1 MGQITRSRRA
11 QIRREATALRMRG
24 QRNGWPAE
32 RIVTAIRTTCPEV
45 LPLEAWRLALGWSRA
60 RTVAKVGELYLAD
73 GLQPTA
79 LSEAMLCRYEHGQ
92 DRPGP
97 EYTVMFARAYGA
109 HPDQLGLHA
118 HVQRCC
124 AASPTPLTVVVTV
137 GEDESSDEREDPMQR
152 RTLIKAVGLSVP
164 LHLLL
169 NLEDA
174 LAAPAEVG
182 RTASLAEIQQRLRTA
197 RSQFDVSALTPLLG
211 GFPAMLAAALDT
223 AERADTPAGWA
234 MLAGCYNLAT
244 DTLNKVG
251 RKETARITADR
262 GVLYAQRSMDPVA
275 MAASARAMGM
285 MLRTSGRHA
294 AATKVVERAAD
305 TLDVMGLRTA
315 SQMGMYLRLM
325 CTSAY
330 TKSQAGDEE
339 EAFARLAEAERV
351 AARLAALTGKPE
363 AGPFTR
369 MYRMNIHY
377 SLGDPKAALG
387 VGQELRPDM
396 YPTPERQGRLHT
408 DLARAWWLD
417 GRAEET
423 VSALRA
429 ALAVAPS
436 EVRDRPKIREIADAL
451 TAKHPRVTGV
461 RELAT
466 ALA

>member
-1 MGQITRSRRA
+1 
-11 QIRREATALRMRG
+11 MRG
-24 QRNGWPAE
+24 QRDGWPAE
-32 RIVTAIRTTCPEV
+32 RIVTAIRATCPEV
-45 LPLEAWRLALGWSRA
+45 LPLEAWRLARGWSRPQ
-60 RTVAKVGELYLAD
+60 TVTKVGELYRAD

-79 LSEAMLCRYEHGQ
+79 LSEAMLCRWEHGQ

-97 EYTVMFARAYGA
+97 EYTVMLARAYGA
-109 HPDQLGLHA
+109 HPDQLGLQA

-169 NLEDA
+169 SLEDA
-174 LAAPAEVG
+174 LAAPVEVG
-182 RTASLAEIQQRLRTA
+182 HPATPAEIQQRLRTA
-197 RSQFDVSALTPLLG
+197 RGQFDVSALTPLLG
-211 GFPAMLAAALDT
+211 GFPSLLAAALDT
-223 AERADTPAGWA
+223 AERVDTPAGWA
-234 MLAGCYNLAT
+234 LLSGCYNLAT

-251 RKETARITADR
+251 RKETGLRTADR
-262 GVLYAQRSMDPVA
+262 GVMYAQRSGDPVA

-285 MLRTSGRHA
+285 MLRTGGRHA

-315 SQMGMYLRLM
+315 RQMGMFLRLK

-330 TKSQAGDEE
+330 TKSQAGDRE

-351 AARLAALTGKPE
+351 ADRLAALTGKPE
-363 AGPFTR
+363 AKPFVQ
-369 MYRMNIHY
+369 MYRMNINY
-377 SLGDPKAALG
+377 SLGDAGAALA
-387 VGQELRPDM
+387 VGEELRPEM

-408 DLARAWWLD
+408 DLARAWWLH
-417 GRAEET
+417 GRPEET

-436 EVRDRPKIREIADAL
+436 EVRARPKIRAIADGLVA
-451 TAKHPRVTGV
+451 AHPRVAGV

-466 ALA
+466 ALV